1 MVTNSQNR
9 RRETLEVNPVP
20 ESLEDEILVENNCKA
35 LSLTG
40 VIVTPEQLH
49 ACHRLKKRNRV
60 IVKFICRKQRQNVLF
75 NRKTLKDNLP
85 I

>member
-9 RRETLEVNPVP
+9 RRDTLEVNPVP
-20 ESLEDEILVENNCKA
+20 ESLENEILVENNCKA

-40 VIVTPEQLH
+40 VNVTPEQLH
-49 ACHRLKKRNRV
+49 SCHRLKKRNRV